1 MFLFAVYMATD
12 YNPHFV
18 VGYSDMASSIV
29 LDQVLFELLMEEEL
43 RSFTVLQLREAYALR
58 VELNGLG
65 LPRLRVYIYDQ
76 VRRLERVGW
85 VKIDEEKTKRHQ
97 LYHIVGQPERI
108 SVRAQLPAL
117 GMQIKPADEH
127 QVEPAKLHQTCGE
140 QQKTNEVRNDSSSKL
155 EEKLKEAKL
164 DFLTTLGESE
174 SYKQIMEDMPELHD
188 QLVQDFD
195 RAREKSLKLLGRV
208 RAYETALERLEDMP

>member
-1 MFLFAVYMATD
+1 MAS
-12 YNPHFV
+12 
-18 VGYSDMASSIV
+18 YSEMASSIV
-29 LDQVLFELLMEEEL
+29 LDQVLYELLMEEEL

-58 VELNGLG
+58 VELNGLS

-85 VKIDEEKTKRHQ
+85 VKMDEEKTKRHQ
-97 LYHIVGQPERI
+97 LYHVVGQPDQI

-117 GMQIKPADEH
+117 GMQMKSAEDDQAESS
-127 QVEPAKLHQTCGE
+127 KLYQACGE
-140 QQKTNEVRNDSSSKL
+140 QQKTDEVRNDSSSKL

-208 RAYETALERLEDMP
+208 RAYETALERLEGMS